1 MNSLEFSVNDLST
14 LLSKIYFVP
23 VNVKHGRKFRGLG
36 FVVDQ
41 RVVDNGGFSGSG
53 VRPRYF
59 YTVFKVWD
67 PAHKRFDSFN
77 SAHQCAFRGA
87 EKIRD
92 LHEDEVT
99 VSDKIT
105 LPAFLGYVQNVA
117 EACLRRCG
125 NDLNW
130 RRNYLRMVLT
140 GSPEALD
147 ILCTAIERARTA
159 EDPGNR
165 EERLLAEREYLA
177 DMQKNA

>member
-1 MNSLEFSVNDLST
+1 MTALEFSVDDLST

-36 FVVDQ
+36 FVVNE
-41 RVVDNGGFSGSG
+41 RIVDNGGFHGSG
-53 VRPRYF
+53 VRPRMF
-59 YTVFKVWD
+59 YAVFKVWD
-67 PAHKRFDSFN
+67 PARKCFDSFN
-77 SAHQCAFRGA
+77 SAHKYEYRGA
-87 EKIRD
+87 TQMCD
-92 LHEDEVT
+92 LHEKEVV

-105 LPAFLGYVQNVA
+105 LPAFLEYVQNVA
-117 EACLRRCG
+117 EACVRRCG

-177 DMQKNA
+177 DMQRA